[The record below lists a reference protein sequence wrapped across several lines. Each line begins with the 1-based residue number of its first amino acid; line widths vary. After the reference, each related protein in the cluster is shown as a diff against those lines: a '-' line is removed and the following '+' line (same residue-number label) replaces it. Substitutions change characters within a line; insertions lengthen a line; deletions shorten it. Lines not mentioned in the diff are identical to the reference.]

1 MPNVAVFFN
10 SKSSSGGSYQ
20 MSINNLLALRE
31 KFLKNNLKLLV
42 YSEKKNKDL
51 DNFNIKYEVIN
62 FSIFDKLFAYLTN
75 YIFFKFIINRFSI
88 CSGLEKNL
96 LKKDVS
102 LILFLIPDFRQLI
115 FQKIKM
121 VSTVLDTCHKDFPEF
136 DELNSFQIF
145 QYRELLNM
153 QILPRSILIITESDE
168 LKNKI
173 SLYYNIDKKRIIS
186 IPNTPSNLSVNEP
199 TNTFKEKIKKKFDL
213 EKEFYFYPA
222 QFWPHKNHLL
232 ILSSVKMLKEK
243 FNRSINFVFCGFD
256 KKKNKEFINNKII
269 EFDIQKNIK
278 ILDYLTHE
286 EVGCLLRI
294 SNGLVMPTFLGPT
307 NMPPVEAWSAKVPV
321 LYSSLLKSHGKNAAL
336 YFDPHSP
343 EELAKRIIELDSQN
357 TKKILLDNGLKR
369 VTEITQQNE
378 EGVTAL
384 FEKINHFIKLRN
396 NWDA

>member
-20 MSINNLLALRE
+20 MSINNLLALKE
-31 KFLKNNLKLLV
+31 KFSKNNLNLLV

-51 DNFNIKYEVIN
+51 DNFNIKYEIIN
-62 FSIFDKLFAYLTN
+62 FSIFDKLFIYLTN
-75 YIFFKFIINRFSI
+75 FIFFKFLINRFSI
-88 CSGLEKNL
+88 CSGLEKKL
-96 LKKDVS
+96 LQKYVS
-102 LILFLIPDFRQLI
+102 LIIFLIPDYRQLI

-121 VSTVLDTCHKDFPEF
+121 VSTILDTCHKDFPEF

-145 QYRELLNM
+145 QYREMLNM
-153 QILPRSILIITESDE
+153 QILPRSILIIVESDE

-173 SLYYNIDKKRIIS
+173 ALNYNIDKNRIIS
-186 IPNTPSNLSVNEP
+186 IPNIPSNLSKNEP
-199 TNTFKEKIKKKFDL
+199 TNAFKENIKKKFNLD
-213 EKEFYFYPA
+213 KEFYFYPA
-222 QFWPHKNHLL
+222 QFWPHKNHML
-232 ILSSVKMLKEK
+232 ILYSVKMLKEK

-256 KKKNKEFINNKII
+256 KEKNKKFIKKKII
-269 EFDIQKNIK
+269 ELDIQKNVK
-278 ILDYLTHE
+278 LLDYLTHE
-286 EVGCLLRI
+286 DVGCLLRI
-294 SNGLVMPTFLGPT
+294 SKGLVMPTFLGPT

-336 YFDPHSP
+336 YFDPYSS
-343 EELAKRIIELDSQN
+343 EELSKRIIELDCQT

-378 EGVTAL
+378 EGVTTL

-396 NWDA
+396 NWDT